1 MPTDSTESVFV
12 GVDTH
17 ADTPHVAVVGNLGRH
32 LDDREFPTDPG
43 GYRRLLDWVRS
54 AGSVAAV
61 GVEGTGAYGAQL
73 ARVLTAASVVVIE
86 VNRPD
91 HSRRANGKSDP
102 LDAYAA
108 AEAVA
113 SGRADGTA
121 KSRDGI
127 VESIRCLRVARRSAG
142 QAKTQCI
149 NQIRGVL
156 VTRPAELR
164 EQMKPLGTAALIR
177 TLSLLRPGTAL
188 ASPVAATKIAL
199 RSLARRHIALAEEI
213 KGLDVALAELTAT
226 AAPGLLAKTGVGA
239 EVAGQLLVTAGDNPE
254 RLRSEASFA
263 HLAGVA
269 PIPASSG
276 RTTRHRLNRGGD
288 RAANKALHT
297 IALVRLKYDERTRA
311 SRNGEHPRVSRRRTS
326 CAASNEPSPARSTR
340 NSPAQQDSPR
350 PSRQSDTGPIAG

>member
-91 HSRRANGKSDP
+91 HSRRPNGKSDP

-121 KSRDGI
+121 KSRDGL
-127 VESIRCLRVARRSAG
+127 SNPSAAFGSLDG
-142 QAKTQCI
+142 Q
-149 NQIRGVL
+149 RGRQRPSAS
-156 VTRPAELR
+156 TRFAEY
-164 EQMKPLGTAALIR
+164 
-177 TLSLLRPGTAL
+177 S
-188 ASPVAATKIAL
+188 SPDPP
-199 RSLARRHIALAEEI
+199 SC
-213 KGLDVALAELTAT
+213 
-226 AAPGLLAKTGVGA
+226 
-239 EVAGQLLVTAGDNPE
+239 
-254 RLRSEASFA
+254 
-263 HLAGVA
+263 
-269 PIPASSG
+269 
-276 RTTRHRLNRGGD
+276 
-288 RAANKALHT
+288 
-297 IALVRLKYDERTRA
+297 
-311 SRNGEHPRVSRRRTS
+311 VSR
-326 CAASNEPSPARSTR
+326 
-340 NSPAQQDSPR
+340 
-350 PSRQSDTGPIAG
+350 

>member
-43 GYRRLLDWVRS
+43 RYRRLLDWVRP

-127 VESIRCLRVARRSAG
+127 VESIRCLLVARRSAG

-188 ASPVAATKIAL
+188 ASPVAATKVAL

-239 EVAGQLLVTAGDNPE
+239 EVAGQLLVT
-254 RLRSEASFA
+254 R
-263 HLAGVA
+263 
-269 PIPASSG
+269 G
-276 RTTRHRLNRGGD
+276 R
-288 RAANKALHT
+288 
-297 IALVRLKYDERTRA
+297 
-311 SRNGEHPRVSRRRTS
+311 
-326 CAASNEPSPARSTR
+326 
-340 NSPAQQDSPR
+340 
-350 PSRQSDTGPIAG
+350 